1 MNYFDSIE
9 IDHIVIHEGNNYIVS
24 VEYFFATE
32 GVFDDGDDEC
42 PPSDPEIS
50 WGLKMIRWM
59 SLKSECVSIHEN
71 VNRVYKHIPEE
82 EWNKDVVS
90 LAMQID
96 YPDKEV
102 LHDLYERRHEP
113 NGDE

>member
-1 MNYFDSIE
+1 MNHFESIE
-9 IDHIVIHEGNNYIVS
+9 VDHLIIYEGNNYVVS

-42 PPSDPEIS
+42 PPSQPEID
-50 WGLKMIRWM
+50 WGDAK
-59 SLKSECVSIHEN
+59 CVAIHIKTGGESGHN
-71 VNRVYKHIPEE
+71 VSRNIPEE
-82 EWNKDVVS
+82 EWSTDVIS

-102 LHDLYERRHEP
+102 LHDLYERRCELEDSGYD
-113 NGDE
+113 N

>member
-1 MNYFDSIE
+1 MNHFESIE
-9 IDHIVIHEGNNYIVS
+9 VDHLIIHEGNNYVVA

-50 WGLKMIRWM
+50 WG
-59 SLKSECVSIHEN
+59 KSECVAIHIKTGGESGHSVSRN
-71 VNRVYKHIPEE
+71 IPEE
-82 EWNKDVVS
+82 EWNKDVIS

-96 YPDKEV
+96 YPAKEV
-102 LHDLYERRHEP
+102 LHDLYERRCEP